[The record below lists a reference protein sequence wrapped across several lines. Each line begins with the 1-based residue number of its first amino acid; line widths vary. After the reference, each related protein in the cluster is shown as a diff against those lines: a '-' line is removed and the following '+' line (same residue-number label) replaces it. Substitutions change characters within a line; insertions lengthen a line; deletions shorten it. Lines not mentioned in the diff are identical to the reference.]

1 MIAAEVSEVK
11 PDGLAHKNGIRAG
24 DKIISINGKKL
35 RDILDYELATAD
47 EVLNVELERDGEHR
61 HIKIDNPHLLGL
73 GIYFST
79 SLFDGI
85 KTCANK
91 CVFCF
96 IDQLPPGMRE
106 AVYVKD
112 DDYRLSFLYGNFVTL
127 TNMNNEDIDR
137 IIEDRISPL
146 YISLHA
152 TNPQLRLMMLG
163 RKKKDKTLVYLQR
176 LSDAGIEIHIQMVMC
191 PGLNDKDELER
202 SIKELSSDYPNVGSV
217 GLVPVGLTGYR
228 DGLYPLR
235 SFEKQEIM
243 ELIEQ
248 VERWQEKLERQKGE
262 PWVYIADEFYI
273 AAGRKLP
280 TIAHYGE
287 FPQIENG
294 IGLSSLFI
302 DEAEHGIEQ
311 LKAVAS
317 KNKHE
322 QRTTKAVK
330 QAQTAQGQKTG
341 QVGHTGKA
349 LPRIALVTGELFA
362 GILEGIAHD
371 IHQITGIAID
381 VIPVENKY
389 FGGKVNVTGLLTGTD
404 IVSSAR
410 RMFLEHGVPDIL
422 VVPDV
427 VLNADGLM
435 LDGYSPER
443 AAYEL
448 GVEVRV
454 FGSSG
459 EGFIEGF
466 MEVIEN

>member
-1 MIAAEVSEVK
+1 MIAAEVCEVK
-11 PDGLAHKNGIRAG
+11 PGSIAHKNGIRAG
-24 DKIISINGKKL
+24 DKLLSINGRKL
-35 RDILDYELATAD
+35 RDILDYEFATAD
-47 EVLNVELERDGEHR
+47 EVLDIELERNGEHR
-61 HIKIDNPHLLGL
+61 HIKMENPHLLGL

-79 SLFDGI
+79 SMFDGI

-127 TNMNNEDIDR
+127 TNMNDEDIER

-146 YISLHA
+146 YVSLHA
-152 TNPQLRLMMLG
+152 TNPQLRSMMLG
-163 RKKKDKTLVYLQR
+163 RKKEDKTLVHLRR
-176 LSDAGIEIHIQMVMC
+176 LSDAGIETHIQMVMC

-202 SIKELSSDYPNVGSV
+202 SIQVLSSDYPNVGSV
-217 GLVPVGLTGYR
+217 GLVPVGLTGFR
-228 DGLYPLR
+228 DSLYPLR
-235 SFEKQEIM
+235 SFEKQEIIG
-243 ELIEQ
+243 LIAQ
-248 VERWQEKLERQKGE
+248 IERWQEKLEKQRGG

-273 AAGRKLP
+273 AAGRRLP
-280 TIAHYGE
+280 PVEHYGE

-302 DEAEHGIEQ
+302 DEVENGIEQ
-311 LKAVAS
+311 LKNAVS
-317 KNKHE
+317 KRN
-322 QRTTKAVK
+322 RAK
-330 QAQTAQGQKTG
+330 QAPQRGNNGSTP
-341 QVGHTGKA
+341 
-349 LPRIALVTGELFA
+349 LRISMVTGELFS
-362 GILEGIAHD
+362 GILEGIVCNISEIA
-371 IHQITGIAID
+371 GIAID

-410 RMFLEHGVPDIL
+410 QKFLEQGVPDIL

-427 VLNADGLM
+427 ILNADGLM
-435 LDGYSPER
+435 LDGYSPEQVAR
-443 AAYEL
+443 EL

-459 EGFIEGF
+459 EGCIEGL

>member
-1 MIAAEVSEVK
+1 
-11 PDGLAHKNGIRAG
+11 
-24 DKIISINGKKL
+24 
-35 RDILDYELATAD
+35 
-47 EVLNVELERDGEHR
+47 
-61 HIKIDNPHLLGL
+61 
-73 GIYFST
+73 
-79 SLFDGI
+79 
-85 KTCANK
+85 
-91 CVFCF
+91 
-96 IDQLPPGMRE
+96 
-106 AVYVKD
+106 
-112 DDYRLSFLYGNFVTL
+112 
-127 TNMNNEDIDR
+127 
-137 IIEDRISPL
+137 
-146 YISLHA
+146 
-152 TNPQLRLMMLG
+152 
-163 RKKKDKTLVYLQR
+163 
-176 LSDAGIEIHIQMVMC
+176 
-191 PGLNDKDELER
+191 NDKDELER

-362 GILEGIAHD
+362 GILEVIAHD

>member
-1 MIAAEVSEVK
+1 
-11 PDGLAHKNGIRAG
+11 
-24 DKIISINGKKL
+24 
-35 RDILDYELATAD
+35 
-47 EVLNVELERDGEHR
+47 
-61 HIKIDNPHLLGL
+61 
-73 GIYFST
+73 
-79 SLFDGI
+79 
-85 KTCANK
+85 
-91 CVFCF
+91 
-96 IDQLPPGMRE
+96 
-106 AVYVKD
+106 
-112 DDYRLSFLYGNFVTL
+112 
-127 TNMNNEDIDR
+127 
-137 IIEDRISPL
+137 
-146 YISLHA
+146 
-152 TNPQLRLMMLG
+152 
-163 RKKKDKTLVYLQR
+163 
-176 LSDAGIEIHIQMVMC
+176 
-191 PGLNDKDELER
+191 
-202 SIKELSSDYPNVGSV
+202 
-217 GLVPVGLTGYR
+217 
-228 DGLYPLR
+228 
-235 SFEKQEIM
+235 
-243 ELIEQ
+243 
-248 VERWQEKLERQKGE
+248 
-262 PWVYIADEFYI
+262 
-273 AAGRKLP
+273 
-280 TIAHYGE
+280 
-287 FPQIENG
+287 NG

-362 GILEGIAHD
+362 GILEVIAHD